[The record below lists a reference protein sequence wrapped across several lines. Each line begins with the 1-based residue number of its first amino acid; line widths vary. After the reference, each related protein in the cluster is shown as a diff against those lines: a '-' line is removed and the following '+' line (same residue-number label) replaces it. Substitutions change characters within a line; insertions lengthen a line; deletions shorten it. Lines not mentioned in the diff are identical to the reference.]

1 MSRDHAIAVAIVS
14 LLVLGAC
21 GGPDHEHHQP
31 TTAAGA
37 ADAAPVSNRIPIPA
51 GVRSNLGITF
61 ATVEF
66 RAVASTRRYPARF
79 EPEADARRD
88 YRAAIAG
95 VVEPLVR
102 PYQRIA
108 AGDPLARIAGRGW
121 AGLQREWL
129 ESRTETAQQ
138 EDAVGKARATR
149 RALLTAQIAA
159 AAGIAIDDPRL
170 EELAVA
176 PALTIHAR
184 SAGLVEPTIA
194 VSGSMVQE
202 GDLLLATLDP
212 TRVRLRASVPQGD
225 LATLRESMPA
235 RIVPAADAWR
245 DGIPARLA
253 FGLEADPTLRTQ
265 DLIAWPQLGADAVA
279 PPWARAGVTAL
290 LEVRLAGGDG
300 ELAIPIAATIR
311 DGLDTIL
318 FRRDPADPD
327 QVVRLVADLGARDGE
342 WVEILSGVAEGD
354 QVVVD
359 GIYQLRLSGAGK
371 AQLGGHFHSD
381 GTFHPDAE
389 DSGGGGH

>member
-1 MSRDHAIAVAIVS
+1 M
-14 LLVLGAC
+14 
-21 GGPDHEHHQP
+21 
-31 TTAAGA
+31 
-37 ADAAPVSNRIPIPA
+37 
-51 GVRSNLGITF
+51 
-61 ATVEF
+61 
-66 RAVASTRRYPARF
+66 AVAS
-79 EPEADARRD
+79 
-88 YRAAIAG
+88 
-95 VVEPLVR
+95 
-102 PYQRIA
+102 
-108 AGDPLARIAGRGW
+108 
-121 AGLQREWL
+121 
-129 ESRTETAQQ
+129 
-138 EDAVGKARATR
+138 
-149 RALLTAQIAA
+149 
-159 AAGIAIDDPRL
+159 
-170 EELAVA
+170 
-176 PALTIHAR
+176 ALTIHAR

-194 VSGSMVQE
+194 VSGAMVAE
-202 GDLLLATLDP
+202 GDLLVATLDP

-235 RIVPAADAWR
+235 RIVPAADSWR

-265 DLIAWPQLGADAVA
+265 DLIAWPQLAADAVA
-279 PPWARAGVTAL
+279 PPWARPGVAAL